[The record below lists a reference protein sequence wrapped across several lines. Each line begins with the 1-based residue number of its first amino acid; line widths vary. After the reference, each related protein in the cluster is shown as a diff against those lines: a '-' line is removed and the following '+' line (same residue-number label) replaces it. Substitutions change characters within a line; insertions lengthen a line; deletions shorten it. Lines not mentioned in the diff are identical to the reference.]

1 MSVETIEAIKRF
13 LTENTINSNN
23 VDTAF
28 VMETKRGM
36 RAKKV
41 IDANRTNQNYYRTKD
56 VQKDLLEHY
65 EGVDWWERDSSF
77 DLDAYNER
85 M

>member
-1 MSVETIEAIKRF
+1 MSLDTIETIRQF
-13 LTENTINSNN
+13 LSENTINGNHIDS
-23 VDTAF
+23 AF
-28 VMETKRGM
+28 VIETKRGM

-41 IDANRTNQNYYRTKD
+41 IDANRTNQNYYRTRD

-65 EGVDWWERDSSF
+65 ESVDWWERDAAF
-77 DLDAYNER
+77 DLDPYIER